1 MGVLITSLNL
11 SFTRYKME
19 TIKVPTLQDYY
30 EDYMITFKVLGTQEA
45 LYSVLLYSVPY
56 QGWLSFS
63 S

>member
-1 MGVLITSLNL
+1 
-11 SFTRYKME
+11 ME